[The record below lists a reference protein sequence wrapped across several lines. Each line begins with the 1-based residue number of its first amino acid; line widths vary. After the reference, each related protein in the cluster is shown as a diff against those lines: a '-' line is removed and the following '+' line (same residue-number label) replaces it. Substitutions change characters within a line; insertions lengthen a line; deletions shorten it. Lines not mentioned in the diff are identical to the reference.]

1 MAEEGEKI
9 TLKPYDKIKSDND
22 FYRPVRDFCEGDDA
36 VLNQRYI
43 FCYRSEQP
51 LSKLKEAP
59 HISERI
65 ERTPYDDLINPVITK
80 HSSALAQQIKVEG
93 IDEEDELIV
102 NVDGS
107 GTRLDKFRNE
117 SAEEFLKVG
126 RVCFVAE
133 APAQQ
138 FETEEEARAANQ
150 RPYLKRIDAEKL
162 YRWTYFSEGPD
173 VGKLAE
179 LMFLEKVEV
188 NPNDMT
194 KKLYHWRRYLRMA
207 TGNYMVQLLTSET
220 NETSKDHGV
229 IEFTVKN
236 ELQGAFPEIPA
247 RVFGEAKK
255 SSLLNGIWQRA
266 KHVLNMRSL
275 HVDLMYKQN
284 FRVVYV
290 KGIRSAE
297 VEENL
302 KVLSHSNIVV
312 LPGEATMDTVEPGTA
327 KEIDDYV
334 KGREEALTKAA
345 DMRLLQLTVSDTRQV
360 QSAESKEK
368 DEKPKIHVYNEILD
382 LLRDELTAMYRF
394 MARFNNVNVTDEQL
408 KAIKIDSAR
417 EFGLEDNETDL
428 LWLDRVV
435 DTLERFDDDTQLKG
449 FKVLF
454 KLQIGPI
461 EQEDIQ
467 NELAEIIETATL
479 KRPQLTSFGFPPT
492 VDDEDEA
499 EADAA

>member
-1 MAEEGEKI
+1 MAEAGEKV

-22 FYRPVRDFCEGDDA
+22 FYKPVRDFVEGDDA

-59 HISERI
+59 HVSERI
-65 ERTPYDDLINPVITK
+65 SRTPYDDLIDPVLTK
-80 HSSALAQQIKVEG
+80 HSSALAQPIRVEG
-93 IDEEDELIV
+93 IDAESPLLV
-102 NVDGS
+102 NVDGT
-107 GTRLDKFRNE
+107 GTRIEKFRNE
-117 SAEEFLKVG
+117 GAEEFLQVG
-126 RVCFVAE
+126 RVCWVAE

-138 FETEEEARAANQ
+138 FDTEEEAQAANQ

-188 NPNDMT
+188 SPNDAT

-207 TGNYMVQLLTSET
+207 VGNYMVQLLTSET
-220 NETSKDHGV
+220 NEVSRDNGT
-229 IEFTVKN
+229 IEFTVVN

-247 RVFGEAKK
+247 RVFGEGKK

-266 KHVLNMRSL
+266 RHILNMRSL

-302 KVLSHSNIVV
+302 KVMSHSNIVV
-312 LPGEATMDTVEPGTA
+312 LPGDATMDTVEPGTA
-327 KEIDDYV
+327 KEIEDYI
-334 KGREEALTKAA
+334 KGREEALVKAA

-360 QSAESKEK
+360 QSAESKAK

-394 MARFNNVNVTDEQL
+394 MARFDNINITEQQL
-408 KAIKIDSAR
+408 EAIAIDSAR

-454 KLQIGPI
+454 KLQISPI
-461 EQEDIQ
+461 EQEDVQ
-467 NELAEIIETATL
+467 QELTDIIETATL
-479 KRPQLTSFGFPPT
+479 KAPRLTNFNFASLGQNDGT
-492 VDDEDEA
+492 D
-499 EADAA
+499 ADAA